1 MVGETT
7 EADRMDDAPEYWAGD
22 LTAVDLERV
31 RQVQEA
37 PRRVTPP
44 HSVEGVTR
52 PVKWPV
58 TSLFV
63 ALVASALVF
72 AYGR

>member
-7 EADRMDDAPEYWAGD
+7 EADRIDDAPEYWAGD
-22 LTAVDLERV
+22 LTAVDLARV
-31 RQVQEA
+31 RQVQKA

-44 HSVEGVTR
+44 HSAESVPKPITQ
-52 PVKWPV
+52 PV

-63 ALVASALVF
+63 ALVASALVV